1 MEAFELPTLEPP
13 PGLERYAAPASAE
26 PPIDLEAE
34 VAAAR
39 AAGHEAGFQAGL
51 AEAQA
56 QMAAGI
62 ATLAAA
68 AAEVAAERERVS
80 AAVEA
85 AAVDLGLRIA
95 EQALGAAVEV
105 RPEAVVDVVR
115 GALRRLVERD
125 RVTILVNPE
134 DLDLVRTASETLMAE
149 LGGIEHCDVQAERR
163 VTRGGAVVRTVE
175 GEVDATLATKLARAR
190 ETLQDELR
198 HGEPSRTGQSVAAD
212 QGGPV
217 GNG

>member
-1 MEAFELPTLEPP
+1 MEAFELPTLEAP
-13 PGLERYAAPASAE
+13 PGLRAYAAPASAE
-26 PPIDLEAE
+26 PAIDLEAE
-34 VAAAR
+34 AR
-39 AAGHEAGFQAGL
+39 AARDAGHAAGFQAGM
-51 AEAQA
+51 AEAQD

-62 ATLAAA
+62 AALQAAV
-68 AAEVAAERERVS
+68 AEIVTERERVS
-80 AAVEA
+80 TAVEA
-85 AAVDLGLRIA
+85 AAVELGLRIA

-134 DLDLVRTASETLMAE
+134 DLDLVRGASDALMAE

-163 VTRGGAVVRTVE
+163 VARGGAVVRTVE

-190 ETLQDELR
+190 ETLQEELR
-198 HGEPSRTGQSVAAD
+198 A
-212 QGGPV
+212 
-217 GNG
+217 

>member
-1 MEAFELPTLEPP
+1 MEAFELPTLQAP
-13 PGLERYAAPASAE
+13 PGLHAYAAPAAPE
-26 PPIDLEAE
+26 PAIDLVAEA
-34 VAAAR
+34 AAAR

-51 AEAQA
+51 LEAQE

-62 ATLAAA
+62 AALAAA
-68 AAEVAAERERVS
+68 VAEVGVQRERVA

-85 AAVDLGLRIA
+85 AAVELGLRIA
-95 EQALGAAVEV
+95 EQALGAAIEA

-134 DLDLVRTASETLMAE
+134 DLDLVREASDTLMAE

-163 VTRGGAVVRTVE
+163 VARGGAVVRTVE
-175 GEVDATLATKLARAR
+175 GEVDATLTTKLARAR
-190 ETLQDELR
+190 ETLTEELR
-198 HGEPSRTGQSVAAD
+198 G
-212 QGGPV
+212 
-217 GNG
+217 

>member
-13 PGLERYAAPASAE
+13 PGLRAYAAPAVAE
-26 PPIDLEAE
+26 PAIDLEAQ
-34 VAAAR
+34 ARAAR
-39 AAGHEAGFQAGL
+39 EAGHEAGFQAGL
-51 AEAQA
+51 LEAQD

-62 ATLAAA
+62 AALAAA
-68 AAEVAAERERVS
+68 VAELAAERDRV
-80 AAVEA
+80 ADAVEA
-85 AAVDLGLRIA
+85 AAVELGLRIA

-115 GALRRLVERD
+115 GALRRLVERA

-134 DLDLVRTASETLMAE
+134 DLDLVRGASDALMAE

-163 VTRGGAVVRTVE
+163 VARGGAIVRTVE

-190 ETLQDELR
+190 ESLEEELR
-198 HGEPSRTGQSVAAD
+198 HG
-212 QGGPV
+212 
-217 GNG
+217 

>member
-13 PGLERYAAPASAE
+13 PGLRAYAAPAAAE
-26 PPIDLEAE
+26 PEIDLEAE
-34 VAAAR
+34 AAAAR

-51 AEAQA
+51 VEAESH
-56 QMAAGI
+56 MAAGV
-62 ATLAAA
+62 AALQAAA
-68 AAEVAAERERVS
+68 AALAADRDRVS
-80 AAVEA
+80 ASVEA
-85 AAVDLGLRIA
+85 AAVELALRIA

-105 RPEAVVDVVR
+105 RPDAVVDVVR

-134 DLDLVRTASETLMAE
+134 DLDLVRDASSALMDE

-163 VTRGGAVVRTVE
+163 VARGGAVVRTVE

-190 ETLQDELR
+190 ETLTDELR
-198 HGEPSRTGQSVAAD
+198 AAA
-212 QGGPV
+212 PHA
-217 GNG
+217 

>member
-13 PGLERYAAPASAE
+13 PGLRAYAAPAPPE
-26 PPIDLEAE
+26 PEIDLEAE
-34 VAAAR
+34 AAAAR

-51 AEAQA
+51 VEGQA
-56 QMAAGI
+56 QMAGGV
-62 ATLAAA
+62 AALRA
-68 AAEVAAERERVS
+68 AVAEVAAERERVS

-85 AAVDLGLRIA
+85 AAVELALRIA

-105 RPEAVVDVVR
+105 RPEAVVDIVR

-134 DLDLVRTASETLMAE
+134 DLDLVRGASEALMAE

-163 VTRGGAVVRTVE
+163 VARGGAIVRTVE
-175 GEVDATLATKLARAR
+175 GEVDATLPTKLARAR

-198 HGEPSRTGQSVAAD
+198 EPSTHG
-212 QGGPV
+212 
-217 GNG
+217 

>member
-13 PGLERYAAPASAE
+13 PGLSAYAAPAGRE
-26 PPIDLEAE
+26 PEIDLAAEAQ
-34 VAAAR
+34 AAR
-39 AAGHEAGFQAGL
+39 DAGHEAGFQAGL
-51 AEAQA
+51 REAQD

-62 ATLAAA
+62 AALQTAV
-68 AAEVAAERERVS
+68 AEVTAERERV
-80 AAVEA
+80 AGAVEA
-85 AAVDLGLRIA
+85 AAIELGLRIA
-95 EQALGAAVEV
+95 EQALAAAVEV

-134 DLDLVRTASETLMAE
+134 DLDLVRGASDALMAE

-163 VTRGGAVVRTVE
+163 VARGGAIVRTVE

-190 ETLQDELR
+190 ESLEEELR
-198 HGEPSRTGQSVAAD
+198 
-212 QGGPV
+212 
-217 GNG
+217 NGS